1 MTLRR
6 REMLGMQRTD
16 TAGDAGCPS
25 KKAELVWNSENGSG
39 AWKTVLCSAHLRNGR
54 VLNQDGE
61 AVIQE

>member
-1 MTLRR
+1 
-6 REMLGMQRTD
+6 MQRTD

-25 KKAELVWNSENGSG
+25 KKAELIWNSENGSG
-39 AWKTVLCSAHLRNGR
+39 AWKTVLCSAHLRDGR

>member
-25 KKAELVWNSENGSG
+25 KKNSENGSG
-39 AWKTVLCSAHLRNGR
+39 AWKTVLCSAHLRDGR